1 MPIAHSDQFG
11 DLEYSEDALLQ
22 FPRGLP
28 GFEQY
33 RFFVLIE
40 QPQHAPLVH
49 LQSMENAGLCFLAIH
64 ARQIDPNYQLQLQRE
79 DRDLI
84 PAGDPTLE
92 LVLLSAAED
101 GQITAN
107 MLAPIV
113 IHLPTRVA
121 VQSVRNDQKYSH
133 QHPVGE
139 VASCS

>member
-1 MPIAHSDQFG
+1 MSIAHSDQFG
-11 DLEYSEDALLQ
+11 DLEYNDEALLQ

-28 GFEQY
+28 GFEQC
-33 RFFVLIE
+33 RFFVLIQ

-49 LQSMENAGLCFLAIH
+49 LQSLENAGLCFLAVPV
-64 ARQIDPNYQLQLQRE
+64 RQIDAGYQLQLQRE

-92 LVLLSAAED
+92 LALLAAAAD

-107 MLAPIV
+107 LLAPIV
-113 IHLPTRVA
+113 IHLPTRVG

>member
-1 MPIAHSDQFG
+1 MSIAHSDQFG
-11 DLEYSEDALLQ
+11 DLEYNDEALLQ

-28 GFEQY
+28 GFEQC
-33 RFFVLIE
+33 RFFVLIQ

-49 LQSMENAGLCFLAIH
+49 LQSLENAGLCFLAVP
-64 ARQIDPNYQLQLQRE
+64 ARQVDPDYGLQLHQ
-79 DRDLI
+79 DDLDLI

-92 LVLLSAAED
+92 LVLLSAASD
-101 GQITAN
+101 GQVTAN
-107 MLAPIV
+107 LLAPIV